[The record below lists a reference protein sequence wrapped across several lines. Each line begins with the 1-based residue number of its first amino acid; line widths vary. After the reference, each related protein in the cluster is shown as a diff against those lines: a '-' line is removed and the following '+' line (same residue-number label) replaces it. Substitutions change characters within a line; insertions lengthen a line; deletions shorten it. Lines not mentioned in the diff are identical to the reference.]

1 MAVFLFASV
10 PIGMAIGLAILV
22 GMVAMGGSGIT
33 LPPTYLPQRM
43 FIALDSFPYVAV
55 LFFILAGDLMQF
67 GQMAER
73 LLKVARAFV
82 GHTTGGLAMISIV
95 TCLFY
100 GALSG
105 SGPAT
110 AAAVGGIMIPAMV
123 KQGYDIKFATAVN
136 VAAGCLGVMIPPSVP
151 MIVYGVATNT
161 SVASLFMAGVGP
173 GFLFAFA
180 LMLVA
185 YVVSKRRGYVGT
197 EKASGRERLQALW
210 EAKYALLV
218 PVVVLGGIY
227 GGIVTPTEAAVIAV
241 VYTLII
247 ELFVHRS
254 LNMQRLYQAF
264 KQSALTTAT
273 IFVIVATATTL
284 GQILTLQNVATML
297 AEALQSVSSNQI
309 VALLLVN
316 LLLLVVGCFIDA
328 ISAIVVL
335 APLLLPVMK
344 IYGIDPVHFG
354 VVMVVNLAIGFLT
367 PPVGVNL
374 YVGCGIAKITIEDLT
389 KAILP
394 FLVAVILALMVMSY
408 LPGVSLAFPRML
420 GK

>member
-1 MAVFLFASV
+1 MATFLFASV
-10 PIGMAIGLAILV
+10 PIGMAIGLAIIV
-22 GMVAMGGSGIT
+22 SMVVMSQSGVM

-73 LLKVARAFV
+73 LLKLARTFV

-123 KQGYDIKFATAVN
+123 KQGYDIRFATAVN

-161 SVASLFMAGVGP
+161 SVASLFMAGVVP

-180 LMLVA
+180 LMFVA
-185 YVVSKRRGYVGT
+185 HVISKRRGYVGT
-197 EKASGRERLQALW
+197 EKASGGERLKALW
-210 EAKYALLV
+210 DAKYALMV

-227 GGIVTPTEAAVIAV
+227 GGIVTPTEAAVVAV
-241 VYTLII
+241 VYTLVI
-247 ELFVHRS
+247 ELLVHRS
-254 LNMQRLYQAF
+254 LTAPRLYQAF
-264 KQSALTTAT
+264 KNSALTTAT

-284 GQILTLQNVATML
+284 GQILTLQNIANLL
-297 AEALQSVSSNQI
+297 AETLQSISSSQI

-316 LLLLVVGCFIDA
+316 ALLLVVGCFVDA

-344 IYGIDPVHFG
+344 AYDISPVHFG
-354 VVMVVNLAIGFLT
+354 VIMVVNLAIGFLT

-374 YVGCGIAKITIEDLT
+374 YVGCGIAKISIEDLS
-389 KAILP
+389 KAVLP
-394 FLVAVILALMVMSY
+394 FLAAVILALMVVSY
-408 LPGVSLAFPRML
+408 VPEISLALPRLL